1 LDPDRHRQ
9 ISDIFIRALE
19 LLLEERQSFVEK
31 ACAGDAEL
39 RRDVLALLAHD
50 AADAQDSVPD
60 VVSPAREIPSEH
72 PLDLSPGASVGP
84 YRIVRQIGTGGM
96 GVVYLAE
103 QQEPVE
109 RRVAL
114 KVLKIGLDTKEVIG
128 RFDSERKA
136 LAMMD
141 HPGIA
146 RILDAGATDG
156 GRPFF
161 VMEHVEGT
169 PITEYADEHRLDIK
183 SRLELFVQVGRA
195 IQHAHNKN
203 IIHRDVKPSN
213 ILVSEVDGFA
223 IPKVIDFGVAKAVN
237 MRLAQQT
244 AFTKFGALI
253 GTPEYMSP
261 EQARMTGEIDARSD
275 VYSLGVLLYTLLT
288 GCLPLDPHSLESR
301 GLDSIVRMICDEYP
315 KRPSTQI
322 RQLGEKATT
331 IASRRGANATTLR
344 RTLQTDLDWIV
355 MRALEKDPHRRY
367 ESASALVADIERYLS
382 GKPVHARPPSTIYRM
397 RKSLYRHRPVVL
409 TIAVVI
415 PVVIAGMLL
424 IFKPFASRDQRSTA
438 AENSLAI
445 MYFKNLVDED
455 DPQRFGEIVTSLLIT
470 DLSESQYM
478 RVFSSQRLYDIL
490 KLQGKEGLKVL
501 DEATA
506 VEVATHAEAR
516 WMLTG
521 NILQVDPNFVVNSQL
536 ADVQDGSV
544 VAAQRIEGEAGES
557 IFAVVDKLAAE
568 AKRDLSL
575 PERAGQETDTDVADV
590 TTYSIEAYRY
600 YVEGMENLYKFYRL
614 EARASF
620 EKALAYDSTFAM
632 AYLRL
637 VEVNRG
643 THAEKTS
650 WREKAVLYS
659 GGASK
664 KSQLYIKSESAA
676 WSRDYEKAIK
686 GYEAIVDMYPDEKRS
701 YFRLGFLHKNYM
713 GDAKK
718 GLEYYG
724 KVIEL
729 DPLDKYTY
737 NELAYTYDALGD
749 FPNSIWAINQ
759 YIAVAPDEANPY
771 DTRGELYAKIG
782 KIDRAIDSYQ
792 KAIELKPDFSLT
804 ELGHLH
810 LFKQDY
816 TKAETFYRKSMEST
830 SEARRS
836 SARHHLALIP
846 LYQGKWDKALEVLN
860 QGISADEVEG
870 FQGSGYRQ
878 KLQTKAHIY
887 AEKKDLDR
895 AVTVYGR
902 ARQIAR
908 SENSIFW
915 EHGYVYFLVKNGE
928 LSRAAEIANAMN
940 KDRESWAY
948 WLAQGYI
955 ARGSG
960 NLDAVCTSFEQAG
973 GKTFYQTQQ
982 LALAYLNAGR
992 LADAVHEFERLLERF
1007 DWSRASNMNAVKAY
1021 YQLGVAYEQ
1030 SGWYD
1035 KAIDQYERFLHIWKD
1050 ADSWIEET
1058 EDAKRRLAALKE
1070 M

>member
-1 LDPDRHRQ
+1 
-9 ISDIFIRALE
+9 LE
-19 LLLEERQSFVEK
+19 LPLEERQSFVEK

-261 EQARMTGEIDARSD
+261 EQARMTDEIDARSD
-275 VYSLGVLLYTLLT
+275 VYSLGVLLYKLLT
-288 GCLPLDPHSLESR
+288 GCLPLDPQSLESC

-367 ESASALVADIERYLS
+367 ESALALVADIERYLS

-397 RKSLYRHRPVVL
+397 RKSIYRHRPVVL

-415 PVVIAGMLL
+415 PVMIAGMLL
-424 IFKPFASRDQRSTA
+424 IFKPSVSPDQKAAA
-438 AENSLAI
+438 AENWLAI
-445 MYFKNLVDED
+445 MYFENLVDRG
-455 DPQRFGEIVTSLLIT
+455 DPQRLGEIVTSLLIT

-478 RVFSSQRLYDIL
+478 RVVSSQRLYDIL
-490 KLQGKEGLKVL
+490 KLKGKEGAKVL
-501 DEATA
+501 DEATST
-506 VEVATHAEAR
+506 EVATHAKAK

-521 NILQVDPNFVVNSQL
+521 NILQVDPNFVINSQV
-536 ADVQDGSV
+536 ADVRSGSI
-544 VAAQRIEGEAGES
+544 VASQRIAGEPGES
-557 IFAVVDKLAAE
+557 IFTVVDKLAAE
-568 AKRDLSL
+568 AKSDLSL
-575 PERAGQETDTDVADV
+575 PEKAHKEPDPQVADI
-590 TTYSIEAYRY
+590 TTHSIEAYRY
-600 YVEGMENLYKFYRL
+600 YIEGMENLYKYYGK
-614 EARASF
+614 EAKASF
-620 EKALAYDSTFAM
+620 EKAVAYDSTFAM

-637 VEVNRG
+637 LDWVVPG
-643 THAEKTS
+643 GGKKL

-659 GGASK
+659 ERASK
-664 KSQLYIKSESAA
+664 KERLYIEAESAVF
-676 WSRDYEKAIK
+676 SRDWAKAIK
-686 GYEAIVDMYPDEKRS
+686 GYETIIDLYPDEKRPYS
-701 YFRLGFLHKNYM
+701 KLGDLYIGNRTRNLEKALENYS
-713 GDAKK
+713 
-718 GLEYYG
+718 
-724 KVIEL
+724 KVIEI
-729 DPLDKYTY
+729 DPLDGYGY
-737 NELAYTYDALGD
+737 NDLAYVYDDLGD
-749 FPNSIWAINQ
+749 FEKSIWAINE
-759 YIAVAPDEANPY
+759 YIALTPDEANPY
-771 DTRGELYAKIG
+771 GTRGDLYAWNG
-782 KIDRAIDSYQ
+782 KIDE
-792 KAIELKPDFSLT
+792 AIESYKESLKRKPDFSLVS
-804 ELGHLH
+804 LGHMY

-816 TKAETFYRKSMEST
+816 AQAETFYNQELMGRADGSGRGW
-830 SEARRS
+830 ARYF
-836 SARHHLALIP
+836 LAQIP
-846 LYQGKWDKALEVLN
+846 LYQGRWDRSLEVLN
-860 QGISADEVEG
+860 QGISADELVG
-870 FQGSGYRQ
+870 YQGWGYWW
-878 KLQTKAHIY
+878 KLSSKAEVY
-887 AEKKDLDR
+887 AQKKDHER
-895 AVTVYGR
+895 AITVYEKLLRGYEKNYPDKPVVWG
-902 ARQIAR
+902 
-908 SENSIFW
+908 SM
-915 EHGYVYFLVKNGE
+915 YVYFLVKQGD
-928 LSRAAEIANAMN
+928 LSRATEVANVMT
-940 KDRESWAY
+940 KDTGNDSWEY
-948 WLAQGYI
+948 WACKGWIEQ
-955 ARGSG
+955 GSG
-960 NLDAVCTSFEQAG
+960 NMDAACTSFEKAVEFW
-973 GKTFYQTQQ
+973 GKRFYLRYH
-982 LALAYLNAGR
+982 LALAYLKAGR
-992 LADAVHEFERLLERF
+992 LADAVDEFERLLERF
-1007 DWSRASNMNAVKAY
+1007 DGSRATNSISAVKAY
-1021 YQLGVAYEQ
+1021 YHLGVAYEQ

-1035 KAIDQYERFLHIWKD
+1035 RAIDQYEKFLDISKD
-1050 ADSWIEET
+1050 ADPGTEEL
-1058 EDAKRRLAALKE
+1058 EDARRRLAVLKE